1 VTAWSS
7 GYSWKMGRGWYRMKH
22 VKPLSRKPGVAQQ
35 TVLEVKLEALLY
47 YVDAG
52 AEYVFNKFENAV
64 V

>member
-1 VTAWSS
+1 
-7 GYSWKMGRGWYRMKH
+7 MKH